1 MLFVAALLPIVIYI
15 FVVYKIDNFSLISIK
30 NLLLQVLCGMVA
42 ALVCFGLFQQTGR
55 ILTGNQSDFLNPVME
70 EIVKAIPLLWLATR
84 KKIVFFIDS
93 VICGAAVGG
102 GFSILENI
110 FYLLFGHEMGI
121 GTVLFR
127 GWEVALVHMGCS
139 AIVAA
144 GLMLTVR
151 IIERSRSR
159 LGLKKSDI
167 GMSVFLLLEAPV
179 LHVFH
184 NTFHFVPLVQ
194 FIFVFGTL
202 GGLLVWT
209 YYYDV
214 DMIHRWID
222 KGLDK
227 QFALLDS
234 IKSGQLDNTQTG
246 IFLESIKEKF
256 PPEDFFDI
264 ICYVQLHVELSV
276 AAKSRVMVRESGL
289 VKDLPLTED
298 NKALIL
304 SQYEEYKL
312 LEQRLGKAARMT
324 IAPIV
329 KYYPADYKALEALR
343 AECKKTRND
352 QGTVL

>member
-1 MLFVAALLPIVIYI
+1 MLFVAALLPVVIYI
-15 FVVYKIDNFSLISIK
+15 FVVYQIDNFSLISVK
-30 NLLLQVLCGMVA
+30 RLVLLILCGMLT
-42 ALVCFGLFQQTGR
+42 ALLCFGIFQ
-55 ILTGNQSDFLNPVME
+55 LTGEMLADEHSDYVNPVME
-70 EIVKAIPLLWLATR
+70 EVVKGLPLLYLASR

-110 FYLLFGHEMGI
+110 FYLLLGDEMGM

-127 GWEVALVHMGCS
+127 GLEVALIHMGCS

-144 GLMLTVR
+144 GLMLVIR
-151 IIERSRSR
+151 LIERSRSK
-159 LGLKKSDI
+159 LDLKKSDI
-167 GMSVFLLLEAPV
+167 AMSVFLLLEAPL
-179 LHVFH
+179 LHVCH
-184 NTFHFVPLVQ
+184 NAFHFNPLMQ
-194 FIFVFGTL
+194 FIFVFGTM
-202 GGLLVWT
+202 GGLLMWT

-246 IFLESIKEKF
+246 KFLVSIKEKF

-276 AAKSRVMVRESGL
+276 AAKSRVMVG
-289 VKDLPLTED
+289 
-298 NKALIL
+298 N
-304 SQYEEYKL
+304 
-312 LEQRLGKAARMT
+312 
-324 IAPIV
+324 
-329 KYYPADYKALEALR
+329 
-343 AECKKTRND
+343 
-352 QGTVL
+352 QGW

>member
-1 MLFVAALLPIVIYI
+1 MQFVASLLPVVIYI
-15 FVVYKIDNFSLISIK
+15 FVVYQIDNFSLISVK
-30 NLLLQVLCGMVA
+30 RLLILILSGMLT
-42 ALVCFGLFQQTGR
+42 ALACFALFQ
-55 ILTGNQSDFLNPVME
+55 LTGQILSESQSDSINPIIE
-70 EIVKAIPLLWLATR
+70 EIVKGIPLLIFASR
-84 KKIVFFIDS
+84 KKVVFFIDS

-102 GFSILENI
+102 GFSILENL
-110 FYLLFGHEMGI
+110 FYLLLSDGMGM

-127 GWEVALVHMGCS
+127 GLEVALIHMGCS
-139 AIVAA
+139 AIVAT
-144 GLMLTVR
+144 GLMLAVR
-151 IIERSRSR
+151 MIERSRSR

-167 GMSVFLLLEAPV
+167 AMSVFLLLEAPV

-184 NTFHFVPLVQ
+184 NTFHFLPLVQ

-202 GGLLVWT
+202 GGLLMWT

-234 IKSGQLDNTQTG
+234 IKSGQLDNTETG
-246 IFLESIKEKF
+246 KFLVSIKEKF

-276 AAKSRVMVRESGL
+276 AAKSRVMIRESGL
-289 VKDLPLTED
+289 VKDLPLTDE
-298 NKALIL
+298 NKELIL

-312 LEQRLGKAARMT
+312 LERRLGKAARMT

-329 KYYPADYKALEALR
+329 KYYPADFKALEDLR
-343 AECKKTRND
+343 AECKNK
-352 QGTVL
+352 